1 MKYPLLSKR
10 WFRIALHMAVW
21 IILFSLPFLMRPS
34 IQEKTAEKNE
44 HLGYILSN
52 GIFVSFFY
60 LNAYLLVP
68 KLVSKRKYWSYLGI
82 VVLAYLV
89 ILVLQ
94 CLLQVYVRHH
104 EINLRTHIMFNFFLF
119 LFFLAS
125 SMAFRMFS
133 DQIVADQRAKDTE
146 NEHLKT
152 ELSFLRSQASP
163 HFMFNVL
170 NNMVALARKKSELL
184 EPSLI
189 KLSSLIRYTVYEA
202 NEEKVDLDKEIEYLK
217 SYIDLQQQRFGK
229 NVVFS
234 IDLEHIDAHY
244 QIEPMLLI
252 PFVENAIKHGTGF
265 IASPSID
272 IRLKAVNGKLDF
284 KVKNRYNPD
293 SQEIKDKTSG
303 IGLANVKRR
312 LDLLYQHQHQLSIS
326 RNDGWFTVS
335 LQLTLH

>member
-1 MKYPLLSKR
+1 MKFSLVSNR
-10 WFRIALHMAVW
+10 WFRILLHIAVW
-21 IILFSLPFLMRPS
+21 VVLFTLPFLMRPQREMPPAREIVS
-34 IQEKTAEKNE
+34 YM
-44 HLGYILSN
+44 LGNATFIA
-52 GIFVSFFY
+52 FFY

-68 KLVSKRKYWSYLGI
+68 ALLSKRHYWRYVLAVIGGYAA
-82 VVLAYLV
+82 VVLLQS
-89 ILVLQ
+89 ILSLYFHRPDQKSFWPHVLF
-94 CLLQVYVRHH
+94 L
-104 EINLRTHIMFNFFLF
+104 FFLF

-125 SMAFRMFS
+125 SMAFRLIG
-133 DQIVADQRAKDTE
+133 DQIIADQRAKDTE

-170 NNMVALARKKSELL
+170 NNMVALARKNSDLL

-229 NVVFS
+229 NVDFTV
-234 IDLEHIDAHY
+234 DLDQVDDHY

-252 PFVENAIKHGTGF
+252 SFVENAIKHGTGF
-265 IASPSID
+265 MANPSID
-272 IRLKAVNGKLDF
+272 IKLKAEKGRLDF
-284 KVKNRYNPD
+284 LVKNRYNPD
-293 SQEIKDKTSG
+293 SLEVKDRTSG
-303 IGLANVKRR
+303 IGLSNVKRR
-312 LDLLYQHQHQLSIS
+312 LDLLYQQQHQLNIVRSEG
-326 RNDGWFTVS
+326 RFTVS